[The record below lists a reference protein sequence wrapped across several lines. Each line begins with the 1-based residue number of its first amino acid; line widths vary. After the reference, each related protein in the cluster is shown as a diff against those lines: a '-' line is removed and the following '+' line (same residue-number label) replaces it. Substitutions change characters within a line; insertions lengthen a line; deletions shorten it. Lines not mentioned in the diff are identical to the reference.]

1 MLRLLMVRMSYIAI
15 INFEYNYE
23 HNNNI
28 QHKNNINTIISRGTH
43 LLLHYSISRQAF
55 PSCIKKL

>member
-1 MLRLLMVRMSYIAI
+1 MVRMSYIAI

-28 QHKNNINTIISRGTH
+28 QHKNNINTIISRGSH
-43 LLLHYSISRQAF
+43 LLLH
-55 PSCIKKL
+55 